1 MSRVL
6 VLGSDHVGK
15 KQLVEAVVAAAGAQ
29 DAAEWAKLDGHA
41 VLAHTLVTKYYSA
54 PLAFHV
60 PEAAHAV
67 PDDLSPYEGLLLVWD
82 ATQKASWS
90 HVQSVMEAI
99 ASREHDLEVL
109 VAVANH
115 ASPSMVLENMNDC
128 CLEHGFEHIA
138 VSRDA
143 SSAATGSETSG
154 VDRLVEALQ
163 CNMWTSMEMRDGVR
177 NPTTESTP
185 TPAAAPKTPKTPQS
199 TPASTPSLLEQDEG
213 FEALL
218 QEVLSIREDVNL
230 QRLTDDERRARAA
243 DMAMKLMSL
252 LGDSDDDDESSDD
265 E

>member
-6 VLGSDHVGK
+6 VLGSAQVGK
-15 KQLVEAVVAAAGAQ
+15 KHIVEAVVAAGGAQ
-29 DAAEWAKLDGHA
+29 DAAEWAKADDHA

-54 PLAFHV
+54 PIAFHV
-60 PEAAHAV
+60 PEAAHDV
-67 PDDLSPYEGLLLVWD
+67 PEDLSPYEGLLLVWD

-90 HVQSVMEAI
+90 HAQSVMEAI
-99 ASREHDLEVL
+99 ASREHGLEVL
-109 VAVANH
+109 VAVANR
-115 ASPSMVLENMNDC
+115 ASPDMVLENMNDC

-138 VSRDA
+138 
-143 SSAATGSETSG
+143 
-154 VDRLVEALQ
+154 
-163 CNMWTSMEMRDGVR
+163 
-177 NPTTESTP
+177 
-185 TPAAAPKTPKTPQS
+185 APKTPHP

-252 LGDSDDDDESSDD
+252 LGDNSDDDDESSDD

>member
-6 VLGSDHVGK
+6 VLGSAQVGK
-15 KQLVEAVVAAAGAQ
+15 KHIVEAVVAAGGAQ
-29 DAAEWAKLDGHA
+29 DAAEWAKADDHA

-54 PLAFHV
+54 PIAFHV
-60 PEAAHAV
+60 PEAAHDV
-67 PDDLSPYEGLLLVWD
+67 PEDLSPYEGLLLVWD

-90 HVQSVMEAI
+90 HAQS
-99 ASREHDLEVL
+99 VL
-109 VAVANH
+109 VAVANR
-115 ASPSMVLENMNDC
+115 ASPDMVLENMNDC

-138 VSRDA
+138 VSRGA
-143 SSAATGSETSG
+143 SSAAAGSETSG
-154 VDRLVEALQ
+154 IDRLVEALQ

-177 NPTTESTP
+177 HPTAESA
-185 TPAAAPKTPKTPQS
+185 PAAAPKAPTTPHP

-252 LGDSDDDDESSDD
+252 LGDNSDDDESSDD